1 MPYYN
6 ARGLDRFYRNK
17 PGYFCFLDTI
27 RRQLSSSHFVLA
39 ISSYSDNNYV
49 CQKCKHIHNHSLL
62 LDVSI
67 TRRIHVGP
75 SGTAYYLDTL
85 HLNDETHTDIVKR
98 LLKRGI
104 KINSF
109 PSPGQNALMAFFP
122 KEVTDNW
129 GSTAMTLYSAGVIL
143 DYKSVLG
150 SINESGDDIHK
161 KASMNNSILF
171 DQVID
176 SSSMDLKHLSRKVI

>member
-1 MPYYN
+1 MYKVCDN
-6 ARGLDRFYRNK
+6 
-17 PGYFCFLDTI
+17 
-27 RRQLSSSHFVLA
+27 
-39 ISSYSDNNYV
+39 SDNNYV
-49 CQKCKHIHNHSLL
+49 CKKCKHIHNHSLL
-62 LDVSI
+62 LDVGI
-67 TRRIHVGP
+67 TRKMHVGGP

-98 LLKRGI
+98 LLQHGI

-122 KEVTDNW
+122 KEMTDNL

-143 DYKSVLG
+143 DYKSVLR
-150 SINESGDDIHK
+150 SMNESGDDIHK
-161 KASMNNSILF
+161 KVSMNNSILF

-176 SSSMDLKHLSRKVI
+176 SSSMDLKHRSITY